1 VSTTPSAGGPAA
13 PGRDG
18 RVPPL
23 LRALI
28 DDAAVFPPGNAPL
41 PQALT
46 DHSAHRAA
54 WYADLVGPLLLPLR
68 TARTLGADGPPRL
81 GIICDTGPDG
91 VPAALAAAEPTWR
104 QLEVAVAARGEDP
117 RPGLRTLLAAAAGR
131 SDMDFYA
138 EVPFG
143 DRVPDALDLIADAR
157 AGGTRVA
164 PKFRT
169 GGARADLFP
178 TPGQL
183 AEVICGCRDRD
194 LPFKLT
200 AGLHH
205 AVRHTDPATGF
216 THHGFVNVLAACLA
230 AEGGATVAEVTDLL
244 SRTDPRPLV
253 DTVAAGLERDR
264 PLWIAFGS
272 CSIPEPLADLTAL
285 GLLSEGGS

>member
-1 VSTTPSAGGPAA
+1 MSTTKTAGAPA
-13 PGRDG
+13 PGRRDG
-18 RVPPL
+18 AVPPL
-23 LRALI
+23 LRAFI

-46 DHSAHRAA
+46 DHSRHRAA
-54 WYADLVGPLLLPLR
+54 WYSDLVGPLLLPLR

-81 GIICDTGPDG
+81 GVICDTGPDG
-91 VPAALAAAEPTWR
+91 VPAALAAAEPTWC
-104 QLEVAVAARGEDP
+104 QLEVAVAGRGEDP
-117 RPGLRTLLAAAAGR
+117 RPGLRTLLAAAEEW

-143 DRVPDALDLIADAR
+143 DRVPDALDRLADAR
-157 AGGTRVA
+157 AGGLRVA

-230 AEGGATVAEVTDLL
+230 AADGAAVADVTDLL
-244 SRTDPRPLV
+244 SLTDAQPVV
-253 DTVAAGLERDR
+253 DTVAAGRERDR
-264 PLWIAFGS
+264 PLWIGFGS
-272 CSIPEPLADLTAL
+272 CSVSEPLADLTAL
-285 GLLSEGGS
+285 GLLPEGGS